1 MSHVTQHQ
9 HQISKQIVDVC
20 SHSNTPQS
28 PYQKYLIHM
37 EGLEYALETP
47 LQIPP
52 PLYSCPPPKV
62 PQTTLVS
69 PGVRWVISRN
79 YSQEDLFLMA
89 KGEWMVE
96 QMLKL

>member
-1 MSHVTQHQ
+1 
-9 HQISKQIVDVC
+9 
-20 SHSNTPQS
+20 
-28 PYQKYLIHM
+28 M

-52 PLYSCPPPKV
+52 PLYSCPPKV

-69 PGVRWVISRN
+69 PGVRRVISRN
-79 YSQEDLFLMA
+79 YSQEDLFLVA
-89 KGEWMVE
+89 KGEWMIE

>member
-1 MSHVTQHQ
+1 
-9 HQISKQIVDVC
+9 
-20 SHSNTPQS
+20 
-28 PYQKYLIHM
+28 M

-69 PGVRWVISRN
+69 PGVRQVISRN
-79 YSQEDLFLMA
+79 YSQEDLFLVA
-89 KGEWMVE
+89 KGEWMIE